1 MLWRRSIRI
10 HRTLKF
16 QTISTRNW
24 KDAKLKPPLDISI
37 HYFIVICIIVVLGFW
52 PSYFVRF
59 FNGTSNFTFYLH
71 FHAAMMVLWIS
82 MLIIQPILVR
92 KKNLQAHRFVGK
104 SSYILFPMMC
114 ISTILVIHQ
123 GASIDEAAL
132 GNRLLFLSKNLF
144 IFILGYAIAIKYRH
158 NIDVHARGMIVTG
171 IALIEPALTRLML
184 NTFASFE
191 LFVTSP
197 DFFWY
202 GSIPT
207 ILIIFSFLTG
217 LMIIERRQARGRWVF
232 PLTLV
237 LYSILYGLWISQ
249 THLGLWESFSKWF
262 VSFAIDPR

>member
-1 MLWRRSIRI
+1 MATVDTNTPDIEVSNNKYKKLERS
-10 HRTLKF
+10 K
-16 QTISTRNW
+16 Q
-24 KDAKLKPPLDISI
+24 KLPVDISI
-37 HYFIVICIIVVLGFW
+37 YFVIVLCVLAVLGFW
-52 PSYFVRF
+52 PSYFAKF
-59 FNGTSNFTFYLH
+59 FNGTANFTFYLH
-71 FHAAMMVLWIS
+71 FHATLMMLWIS

-92 KKNLQAHRFVGK
+92 KKNLQAHRLVGK

-114 ISTILVIHQ
+114 MSIILTIHQ
-123 GASIDEAAL
+123 SASIDEAAL

-184 NTFASFE
+184 NLFASFE

-197 DFFWY
+197 DFFFY

-207 ILIIFSFLTG
+207 ILIIFSFLIG
-217 LMIIERRQARGRWVF
+217 MMFIERHQARGRWVF
-232 PLTLV
+232 PLTLI

-249 THLGLWESFSKWF
+249 IHLSLWDSLSKWF
-262 VSFAIDPR
+262 VSLPLTQLK